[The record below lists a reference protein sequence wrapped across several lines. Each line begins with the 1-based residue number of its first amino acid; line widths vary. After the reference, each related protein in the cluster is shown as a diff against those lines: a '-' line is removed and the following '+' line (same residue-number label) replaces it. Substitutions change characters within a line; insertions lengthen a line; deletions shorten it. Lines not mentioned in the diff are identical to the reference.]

1 MAQSAATSNSVLNN
15 VITSAQV
22 TSVQAGMYV
31 YNSTAMT
38 FEGVLN
44 QPPGANQN
52 YGLMQVSIMTQQPT
66 YFGNIMGIASMNV
79 GATATAV
86 HRPRD
91 IAIVLDFS
99 GSMGYATQF
108 KYPAFGTVTGLLNP
122 DPAFPQFGPWS
133 IFAGPGM
140 VLDPNNPGSPP
151 SNYATYVPPTP
162 LQRVFTLTDNSGEYY
177 GPNNISTD
185 TSDGPA
191 VVNNFLLSDNAT
203 NAFTSAWTTFPS
215 MPNVNQGTSN
225 YPTTIITPTPAS
237 FVNQNAAGFVGDPF
251 PLRSGV
257 TVSGTTAPTPNQYA
271 QVVADYLGI
280 ARSSVTDTTRNATFE
295 TYGYDW
301 NFATN
306 SLKPASQQFQG
317 FTVGP
322 GYYGKTF
329 YMWPPDRALPLETS
343 VAPAMLPAIG
353 GCASSPCRQDRL
365 PIRDNTLY
373 WGINGRWLAQSLGS
387 SPTYMVNYNAVLAW
401 LTSGP
406 ITLPASLRSGRVV
419 YYNSI
424 PTSLPVDPKT
434 GLLLSSATP
443 DQQFWRDYIDYVL
456 GTGQYVSSN
465 VWPVRIA
472 KTATPEPEP
481 VCTTTI
487 PRRRTCP
494 PISSRVLGWPAA
506 QETLPCPICVT
517 MRLPFIP

>member
-1 MAQSAATSNSVLNN
+1 MILPQRLNTNRHGAVLPMVTVSLIGLISFVALAIDLGLMTVARTQCQAAADAAALAGCRTINGTAGNNVPNAIAMAQSAATSNSVLNN

-329 YMWPPDRALPLETS
+329 YMWPPNRALPLETS

-365 PIRDNTLY
+365 PIRAITHSIGVSTD
-373 WGINGRWLAQSLGS
+373 AGS
-387 SPTYMVNYNAVLAW
+387 HKVSAAVLRTW
-401 LTSGP
+401 S
-406 ITLPASLRSGRVV
+406 ITTLC
-419 YYNSI
+419 
-424 PTSLPVDPKT
+424 
-434 GLLLSSATP
+434 
-443 DQQFWRDYIDYVL
+443 
-456 GTGQYVSSN
+456 
-465 VWPVRIA
+465 WP
-472 KTATPEPEP
+472 
-481 VCTTTI
+481 
-487 PRRRTCP
+487 
-494 PISSRVLGWPAA
+494 G
-506 QETLPCPICVT
+506 
-517 MRLPFIP
+517 